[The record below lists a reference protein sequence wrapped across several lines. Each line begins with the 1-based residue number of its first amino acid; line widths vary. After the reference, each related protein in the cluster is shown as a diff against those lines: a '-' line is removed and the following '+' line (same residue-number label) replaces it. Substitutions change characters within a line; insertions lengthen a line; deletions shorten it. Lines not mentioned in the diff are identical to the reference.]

1 MKEEFQDFFSNSI
14 LKFESML
21 KTNKFLFFDVDEFES
36 IIIYYLE
43 SGNISLSNKAVKMAL
58 EQYPDNLSI
67 SLLNVESL
75 ITQNKIDEA
84 EKLVNKIFEIE
95 KNNPE
100 IIIQKSRIFSICIL
114 KNNAFLTLFFSKYLA
129 PFHNLEPFM
138 SIPIKLQLG

>member
-43 SGNISLSNKAVKMAL
+43 SGNVSLSNKAIKMAL
-58 EQYPDNLSI
+58 DQYPENLSI
-67 SLLNVESL
+67 SLLNIESL

-84 EKLVNKIFEIE
+84 EKLVNRIFEIE

-100 IIIQKSRIFSICIL
+100 IIIQKSKIFSKRKIIL
-114 KNNAFLTLFFSKYLA
+114 SLLIF
-129 PFHNLEPFM
+129 
-138 SIPIKLQLG
+138 